1 MNNIWLIGDSFV
13 DESYI
18 NHAKQWTS
26 ILKEKFKGD
35 NIFLLGKGGLD
46 INTIL
51 DTLLINLEQIK
62 EDDLVIIYLPTIWRH
77 RLPLQKKYW
86 DKYEELV
93 GKIIR
98 NKKSHKILN
107 SFMHSNLLLDYREYL
122 ESPFSIN
129 SVIIRDKKDAEE
141 KFKSLV
147 NPLDFYRMACSC
159 DSQIDR
165 IQKILQSVKDT
176 KQNSNFEFFTWSD
189 DWDSE
194 LIQNV
199 DEIKNVIG
207 MYETHNDLWEA
218 SNGTEGL
225 EGDHHFSPTMNK
237 KFAHYIINKY
247 PKYFN

>member
-1 MNNIWLIGDSFV
+1 
-13 DESYI
+13 
-18 NHAKQWTS
+18 
-26 ILKEKFKGD
+26 
-35 NIFLLGKGGLD
+35 
-46 INTIL
+46 
-51 DTLLINLEQIK
+51 
-62 EDDLVIIYLPTIWRH
+62 
-77 RLPLQKKYW
+77 
-86 DKYEELV
+86 
-93 GKIIR
+93 
-98 NKKSHKILN
+98 
-107 SFMHSNLLLDYREYL
+107 MHSNLLLDYREYL

-176 KQNSNFEFFTWSD
+176 KQNSNFEFFDWSD

-207 MYETHNDLWEA
+207 MYETHNDLWEKVMVQK
-218 SNGTEGL
+218 G
-225 EGDHHFSPTMNK
+225 
-237 KFAHYIINKY
+237 
-247 PKYFN
+247 